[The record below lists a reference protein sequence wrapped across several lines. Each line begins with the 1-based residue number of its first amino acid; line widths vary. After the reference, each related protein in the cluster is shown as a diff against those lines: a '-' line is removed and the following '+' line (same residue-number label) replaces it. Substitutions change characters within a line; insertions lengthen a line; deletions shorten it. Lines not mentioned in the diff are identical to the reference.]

1 MDSFAVA
8 PRNLRSGS
16 VVSVRVK
23 ATVARVTKRP
33 ISSSTKKPVLEENN
47 KDKKFKGTM
56 GTQKPVIK
64 VIHRCHPSTLLFLV
78 TFHWVVI
85 DCVTF

>member
-1 MDSFAVA
+1 M
-8 PRNLRSGS
+8 RSGA

-23 ATVARVTKRP
+23 ASIARVTKRP
-33 ISSSTKKPVLEENN
+33 ISSSTKKPVLEKNN

-64 VIHRCHPSTLLFLV
+64 VILICHLSMLLFSA

-85 DCVTF
+85 D